1 MSGIGN
7 DEDGDKLITSSEI
20 LEMTKSEVD
29 SDNNDD
35 NDDRFLKFC
44 TSSDI
49 VEMTVIGGISLRSSS
64 LSNTTPTSSDLLA
77 FKKKYFVK
85 LIEIFV
91 KWIEIFV
98 KQIEIF
104 VKWI

>member
-1 MSGIGN
+1 M
-7 DEDGDKLITSSEI
+7 DEDGDELINSIEI
-20 LEMTKSEVD
+20 MDMTKSSAD
-29 SDNNDD
+29 NDNNDD
-35 NDDRFLKFC
+35 NDDRFLEYC

-91 KWIEIFV
+91 KWI
-98 KQIEIF
+98 
-104 VKWI
+104 

>member
-7 DEDGDKLITSSEI
+7 DEDGDKLTTSIEI
-20 LEMTKSEVD
+20 MDMTKSSAD

-35 NDDRFLKFC
+35 NDDRFLEYC
-44 TSSDI
+44 TSSEI

-98 KQIEIF
+98 K
-104 VKWI
+104 WI